1 MAKFKLIMPKYMKIL
16 KVLVPLAFALLAAG
30 AHAQSLRI
38 NPAGAGV
45 YCRFSPDCKVTPT
58 EHTDSCP
65 VTNAAAT
72 CVLESRTFPGNTM
85 DSTGKYGY
93 EYMLTI
99 NNNGG
104 GSSTDTNLVSVSSLT
119 LNFADPQP
127 FAFGEHA
134 SNFVWALTSDG
145 PVGLVPSSADA
156 NDKKVTISFDPP
168 LTLNLATGQTTNT
181 CYFGL
186 ISAGAPQVT
195 SATIAGSTQDPA
207 NGTVPF
213 KAKLEAQT
221 P

>member
-1 MAKFKLIMPKYMKIL
+1 MNMRKIL
-16 KVLVPLAFALLAAG
+16 VSLTVTLLAIG

-45 YCRFSPDCKVTPT
+45 YCRFSPDCKITPA

-72 CVLESRTFPGNTM
+72 CVLESRSFAGNTM
-85 DSTGKYGY
+85 DSSGKYGY

-99 NNNGG
+99 NNNGS
-104 GSSTDTNLVSVSSLT
+104 SSTDPNLVSVSSLT

-127 FAFGEHA
+127 FAFGQHA

-145 PVGLVPSSADA
+145 PVGLVPSLADA

-168 LTLNLATGQTTNT
+168 LTLNLATDQTTNT

-186 ISAGAPQVT
+186 ISAGAPEVT